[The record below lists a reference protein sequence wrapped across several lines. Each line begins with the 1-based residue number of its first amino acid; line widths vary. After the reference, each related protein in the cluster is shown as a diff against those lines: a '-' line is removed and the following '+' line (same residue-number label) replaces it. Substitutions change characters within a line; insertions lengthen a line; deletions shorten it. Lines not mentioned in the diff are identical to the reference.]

1 MRRKLSPIISL
12 IFLASHCVGAGA
24 ARDVSQLHLQSG
36 TGDWSLGTGFRYG
49 TFPYVGEDTEEDFL
63 PLITYS
69 GEHFFIDGTRTG
81 FHLYNT
87 EDWLVGTYV
96 AYRFG
101 GFNEE
106 DSKELDGM
114 DRDDGV
120 DARFAITR
128 KTSFGDFTLDTGADI
143 RDKSN
148 GWDAQLRWGKTLRSG
163 DFLYRPWI
171 GLTYE
176 DQNLANYYYGVKS
189 SEATAER
196 PAYETDS
203 ALEWSYGIDTSYRL
217 SQHHYVGLNL
227 QYTQLDSTKLDS
239 PTVDENGVF
248 HSFLSYRYEYNDYR
262 DDPTVSG
269 GLLRDLTKGEWY
281 WRVAAGR
288 TTKSSLHEL
297 ITFREMF
304 DAEERDT
311 GLASVFLGKKVTDE
325 FLWLPMD
332 GYVTGGLVRRFE
344 RGEQDDFNEYV
355 LGFKAY
361 YSDFPWS
368 DRVKTRVGIAE
379 GVSYVEHLPIVE
391 RENIESKNRSGSHFL
406 NYMDWSWDV
415 SIGDLFNQPSL
426 KECYFGWSVHHR
438 SGIFGSS
445 DFFGNVDGGGNVNTL
460 YLQCHNKG

>member
-1 MRRKLSPIISL
+1 MHRKFHRAIGM
-12 IFLASHCVGAGA
+12 IFFVSYCACAGA
-24 ARDVSQLHLQSG
+24 ARDVSQLHLHSN

-49 TFPYVGEDTEEDFL
+49 MFPYVGEETEHDFL

-81 FHLYNT
+81 FHLYDT

-101 GFNEE
+101 GFNED
-106 DSKELDGM
+106 DSKKLDGM

-120 DARFAITR
+120 DGRFAITR
-128 KTSFGDFTLDTGADI
+128 KTSFGDFTMDTGADI

-148 GWDAQLRWGKTLRSG
+148 GWDAQLRWGKTLGG
-163 DFLYRPWI
+163 DSFLYRPWI

-176 DQNLANYYYGVKS
+176 DQNLVNYYYGVKS
-189 SEATAER
+189 SEATAQR

-239 PTVDENGVF
+239 PIVEENGIYQA
-248 HSFLSYRYEYNDYR
+248 FLSYRYEYNDYR

-269 GLLRDLTKGEWY
+269 GLLRDLTKGEYY

-288 TTKSSLHEL
+288 TTKA
-297 ITFREMF
+297 TFNKLMRFQDMF
-304 DAEERDT
+304 DPEERDT
-311 GLASVFLGKKVTDE
+311 GLASVFVGKKIADE
-325 FLWLPMD
+325 FLWLPME

-355 LGFKAY
+355 LAFKGY

-368 DRVKTRVGIAE
+368 NRVKTRVGIAE
-379 GVSYVEHLPIVE
+379 GISYADSIPIVE
-391 RENIESKNRSGSHFL
+391 RENVERKNRSGSNLL
-406 NYMDWSWDV
+406 NYLDLSWDF
-415 SIGDLFNQPSL
+415 SIGDLFQQASL
-426 KECYFGWSVHHR
+426 RECYFGWSVHHR

-445 DFFGNVDGGGNVNTL
+445 DFLGNVDGGGNVNTL
-460 YLQCHNKG
+460 YLQCHNRG

>member
-12 IFLASHCVGAGA
+12 FFLASHCVGAGA
-24 ARDVSQLHLQSG
+24 ARDVSQLHLQPGS
-36 TGDWSLGTGFRYG
+36 GDWSLGAGFRYG
-49 TFPYVGEDTEEDFL
+49 TFPYVGEDTENDFL

-81 FHLYNT
+81 FHLYNS
-87 EDWLVGTYV
+87 ENWLIGTYA

-114 DRDDGV
+114 DRDDGI
-120 DARFAITR
+120 DGRFAITR
-128 KTSFGDFTLDTGADI
+128 KTNFGNFTLDAGTDI
-143 RDKSN
+143 SDKSE
-148 GWDAQLRWGKTLRSG
+148 GWDAQLRWGKRFASG

-196 PAYETDS
+196 PAYETNS
-203 ALEWSYGIDTSYRL
+203 AQEWSYGIDTSYRL
-217 SQHHYVGLNL
+217 AQHQYVGLNL
-227 QYTQLDSTKLDS
+227 QYSQLDTTKLDS
-239 PTVDENGVF
+239 PIVDENGVF
-248 HSFLSYRYEYNDYR
+248 HVFLNYRYEFNDYR
-262 DDPTVSG
+262 ADPEVSG
-269 GLLRDLTKGEWY
+269 SLFKDLTKGEWY
-281 WRVAAGR
+281 WRAAAGR
-288 TTKSSLHEL
+288 ATDTGFNNLMR
-297 ITFREMF
+297 FQDMF
-304 DAEERDT
+304 DPEERDT

-325 FLWLPMD
+325 FLGLPLE
-332 GYVTGGLVRRFE
+332 GYVTGGFVRRFE

-355 LGFKAY
+355 LGFKVY
-361 YSDFPWS
+361 YSNFPWS
-368 DRVKTRVGIAE
+368 DRIKTRVGMAE
-379 GVSYVEHLPIVE
+379 GISYADGIPIVE
-391 RENIESKNRSGSHFL
+391 RENVERKNRSGSHFL
-406 NYMDWSWDV
+406 NYLDWSWDV
-415 SIGDLFNQPSL
+415 SIGDLFNKPSL
-426 KECYFGWSVHHR
+426 TECYFGWSVHHR